1 MNIYMWHVTCYIYV
15 QVEEIELKPN
25 GGDIDVVEE
34 NKREYVK
41 WVNLIGSL
49 LIATC
54 FIHIFD
60 YFQTFDE
67 VAFWG
72 SLCQAN
78 GCNKEGMTHT
88 EYAVL
93 YYTVYVHTCI

>member
-1 MNIYMWHVTCYIYV
+1 MYV

-41 WVNLIGSL
+41 WVDLIESL

-60 YFQTFDE
+60 YF
-67 VAFWG
+67 
-72 SLCQAN
+72 
-78 GCNKEGMTHT
+78 
-88 EYAVL
+88 
-93 YYTVYVHTCI
+93 